1 MPTFSYQCNQ
11 CGQMFDLFL
20 KIGQNGVPTVEPCPY
35 CKGYTVHQIITSS
48 PLFGDSYSLGH
59 HPLPDDFKGLLKRI
73 KEKNPN
79 SNVNI

>member
-1 MPTFSYQCNQ
+1 MPTYSYKCYQC
-11 CGQMFDLFL
+11 GHLFELVLKMSDHDL
-20 KIGQNGVPTVEPCPY
+20 PTQEPCPY
-35 CKGYTVHQIITSS
+35 CQGFTIHQIITHS

-73 KEKNPN
+73 KDKNPG

>member
-1 MPTFSYQCNQ
+1 MPTFSYRCNHCHCLFDASLRVGENDKPTFERCPQ
-11 CGQMFDLFL
+11 CGIFAVQ
-20 KIGQNGVPTVEPCPY
+20 
-35 CKGYTVHQIITSS
+35 QIITSS

-59 HPLPDDFKGLLKRI
+59 HPIPDDFKGLLRRI